1 MITIKKENTL
11 KKNVNDQEKK
21 RKAMKTNL
29 ESLFE
34 LFRFLSF
41 DITKYIQFSL

>member
-21 RKAMKTNL
+21 KKGN
-29 ESLFE
+29 ENK
-34 LFRFLSF
+34 FRIL
-41 DITKYIQFSL
+41 I

>member
-29 ESLFE
+29 ES
-34 LFRFLSF
+34 
-41 DITKYIQFSL
+41 